1 MHIMFTTNF
10 YSPDEINYCK
20 GCDKTNRLQEEIFN
34 LEEDMGIIK
43 DEFENY
49 KNHRF
54 EDRED
59 LVCEISRLIR
69 LLEEW
74 VDA

>member
-1 MHIMFTTNF
+1 MHIMFITNF

-43 DEFENY
+43 MSL
-49 KNHRF
+49 KIIKTT
-54 EDRED
+54 D
-59 LVCEISRLIR
+59 LRIGKI
-69 LLEEW
+69 
-74 VDA
+74 